1 MFTNEDIKQIEARGL
16 SVADV
21 ERQIENFRN
30 GFPSLPVVRAA
41 SGGDGVRQLTDNEV
55 KAAEALYEDR
65 AKSLRTVK
73 WMAARSPFDA

>member
-30 GFPSLPVVRAA
+30 GFPSLPVA
-41 SGGDGVRQLTDNEV
+41 SPDLHSKAMGILGGKMSRG
-55 KAAEALYEDR
+55 
-65 AKSLRTVK
+65 
-73 WMAARSPFDA
+73 